1 MKTSMLPRLFLISIG
16 VAVFFGVAHPLV
28 FGAGETDALK
38 AQIQMLN
45 DRIAVLEKQ
54 LSEKESLTPVVP
66 HGHFSGHQDYS
77 WDPFREM
84 RLMQQRMNQLF
95 DDSFDRSFGAGASGF
110 LSPQTDIKAE
120 DGRYVVTLDI
130 PGMDKDTIDVQ
141 VKNGSLV
148 VSGKRSMQKE
158 NKGDRFYS
166 QQRSFGQFMKTL
178 ALPDDAQTDQ
188 VDARYEKGVLEIII
202 GREAKSKAVG
212 ATSRKITVK

>member
-1 MKTSMLPRLFLISIG
+1 MILIGI
-16 VAVFFGVAHPLV
+16 AVFIAAVYPRV
-28 FGAGETDALK
+28 FAADETDALK
-38 AQIQMLN
+38 AQIQTLN
-45 DRIAVLEKQ
+45 DRISVLEKQ
-54 LSEKESLTPVVP
+54 LSEKNAPAP
-66 HGHFSGHQDYS
+66 AIGYGHNFGHQDYS
-77 WDPFREM
+77 WDPFKEM

-130 PGMDKDTIDVQ
+130 PGMDKDTIDVE

-148 VSGKRSMQKE
+148 VSGKRSIQKE

-178 ALPDDAQTDQ
+178 ALPDDAQADQ
-188 VDARYEKGVLEIII
+188 VEARYDKGVLEITI
-202 GREAKSKAVG
+202 GRETKGKVVG
-212 ATSRKITVK
+212 AGSKKITVK